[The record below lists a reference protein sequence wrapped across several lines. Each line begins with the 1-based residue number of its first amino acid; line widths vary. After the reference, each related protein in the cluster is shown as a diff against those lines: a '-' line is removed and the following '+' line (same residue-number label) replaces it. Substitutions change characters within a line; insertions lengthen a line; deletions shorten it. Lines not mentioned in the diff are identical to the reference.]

1 MFARTAN
8 LFSRAGSATALA
20 LGLLATTA
28 AAAMAEIIPFDF
40 MFRGTIVSEEQCA
53 ERNDTV
59 FVKAHGYGIC
69 MRYYYTKA
77 GGEGRRPLL
86 FINGDKR
93 GISPSNSGYGD
104 PSTIKDVDTSKI
116 EKQIERFSREL
127 GQPAIYLARMG
138 IDGSS
143 GHFRDR
149 RTFLELD
156 ITNKAIDAI
165 KKRHGITEFDALGQ
179 SGGSTLLSVLLAKR
193 NDIRCAAIG
202 SGLLVSRKGE
212 VKVANDRNVP
222 ALRMFDP
229 QEYLPHVVRNK
240 TARIMIL
247 TDRQDKAV
255 PLKEQQPYVDRLRAS
270 GRSVE
275 HYFFTA
281 KDEKHHGATATGLIV
296 LKGCA
301 QGDDESTIRSR
312 INPN

>member
-1 MFARTAN
+1 MLTRSTKFIARTLAC
-8 LFSRAGSATALA
+8 SAVA
-20 LGLLATTA
+20 LGLLATSA
-28 AAAMAEIIPFDF
+28 ARAEIIPFDF

-59 FVKAHGYGIC
+59 FVKAYGYGIC

-77 GGEGRRPLL
+77 GGEGSRTLL
-86 FINGDKR
+86 FLNGDKR
-93 GISPSNSGYGD
+93 GISPSNTGYGD
-104 PSTIKDVDTSKI
+104 PTAIKDVDTSKI

-127 GQPAIYLARMG
+127 AQPAIYLARMG

-149 RTFLELD
+149 RTFLELH
-156 ITNKAIDAI
+156 ITNMAIDAI

-193 NDIRCAAIG
+193 QDIRCAAIG

-212 VKVANDRNVP
+212 AKVANDRNVP

-229 QEYLPHVVRNK
+229 QAYLPQVVRNK

-247 TDRQDKAV
+247 TDPQDKAV
-255 PLKEQQPYVDRLRAS
+255 PATREQQPYVDRLRAS

-275 HYFFTA
+275 HYHFTA
-281 KDEKHHGATATGLIV
+281 KDDMHHGASAAGLIA
-296 LKGCA
+296 LRGCA
-301 QGDDESTIRSR
+301 NGDSEATIRSR
-312 INPN
+312 VKPN